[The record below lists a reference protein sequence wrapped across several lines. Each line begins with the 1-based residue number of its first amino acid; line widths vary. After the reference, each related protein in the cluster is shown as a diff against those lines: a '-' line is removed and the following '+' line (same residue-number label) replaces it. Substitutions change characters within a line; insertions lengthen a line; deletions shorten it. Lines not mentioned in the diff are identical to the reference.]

1 MDLCER
7 KCQLAT
13 SRVIMPKEGMVH
25 VHLSQFPTSHGKGS
39 IVRKLLRDGTQDE
52 GQQQGWGMCLV

>member
-7 KCQLAT
+7 RCQLAA

-25 VHLSQFPTSHGKGS
+25 VRLSQFPTSHGKGS
-39 IVRKLLRDGTQDE
+39 IVRKLLRDGTRDE
-52 GQQQGWGMCLV
+52 GQHQGCGMCLV